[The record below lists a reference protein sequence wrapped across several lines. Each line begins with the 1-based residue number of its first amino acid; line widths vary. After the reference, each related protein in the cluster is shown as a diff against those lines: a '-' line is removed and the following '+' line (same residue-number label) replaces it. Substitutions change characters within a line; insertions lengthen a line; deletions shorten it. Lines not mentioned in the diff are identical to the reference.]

1 MLKYTFIM
9 MIIHQIRINPDQYQS
24 IVDAEWRII
33 YEKLDRCIELGANIV
48 LSRLPIGDL
57 ATQYFADRGVFC
69 AGRIADEDIKRIEKA
84 TGAKIQSTVYNIDK
98 SVLGTCGQFEEVQIG
113 SKRYNMF
120 TECAAAK
127 TSTFILRG
135 GAEQF
140 LEEADRSVHGRIC
153 KGI

>member
-1 MLKYTFIM
+1 M
-9 MIIHQIRINPDQYQS
+9 
-24 IVDAEWRII
+24 DAEWKII
-33 YEKLDRCIELGANIV
+33 YEKLNRCIELGANIV

-69 AGRIADEDIKRIEKA
+69 AGRIADDDIKRIEKA
-84 TGAKIQSTVYNIDK
+84 TGAKIQSTVYNIDA
-98 SVLGTCGQFEEVQIG
+98 SVLGTCGQFEEIQVG

-127 TSTFILRG
+127 TATFILRG

-140 LEEADRSVHGRIC
+140 LEEADRSIHGRTELRR
-153 KGI
+153 